1 MPTIN
6 IENVIIVMIVAVGYT
21 LLFRRFAA
29 NYMGK
34 KTKQQAVL
42 LDKYATRFTP
52 VRRLPPY
59 GARTQYVLAF
69 LCDKRTLKFEVSPWV
84 FNTVKKNDKGVLTY
98 QGTRFISFD

>member
-42 LDKYATRFTP
+42 LDKYATRYTP
-52 VRRLPPY
+52 GQKTSTVW
-59 GARTQYVLAF
+59 G
-69 LCDKRTLKFEVSPWV
+69 K
-84 FNTVKKNDKGVLTY
+84 NTV
-98 QGTRFISFD
+98 RFGFFMR